1 MELDVDAGGC
11 ETAQLLLIHNLEQML
26 TFNVVKRDVEG
37 RSQFLQKFEAIT
49 WRQRR
54 AKILRRFFGLCRLVL
69 EVESSDPARQ
79 MDQLRGGPPKQVR
92 KCYGKDRHR
101 VLDII
106 GRYVDRNWNF
116 QFPNDRQTD
125 RIYSAP
131 TIVHSYNRG
140 AGRKPARGQSVQRIS
155 QRQNRIALSL

>member
-11 ETAQLLLIHNLEQML
+11 EVAQLLFIHNLEQVL
-26 TFNVVKRDVEG
+26 TFNIVKGDVEG
-37 RSQFLQKFEAIT
+37 RRQFLQKFEAIA

-54 AKILRRFFGLCRLVL
+54 AKILRRFFGLCRLAL

-79 MDQLRGGPPKQVR
+79 MDQLRGGSPEQVR
-92 KCYGKDRHR
+92 NCYRKDRHR

-106 GRYVDRNWNF
+106 GRYVDRNWNL

-125 RIYSAP
+125 RMYSAP
-131 TIVHSYNRG
+131 AIVHSYNRG
-140 AGRKPARGQSVQRIS
+140 ARRKPACSQSVQRIS